1 MAGGKYHFQLTTF
14 ITTEFNV
21 DLLLHVLSYTVPW
34 LSYLLKYN
42 MHCLN
47 IHKMRDVME
56 RLRSDWDELNN
67 AQEIEII
74 KKYSALGKVIAIFTT
89 LFLYI
94 SACGFIFIQVL
105 SNYFLD
111 WTSSANESR
120 PWQLPVVVEYF
131 VDQQK
136 YYVPIL
142 SHIFFVTLVAV
153 TVVAGT
159 ETLNMTL
166 AHHVC
171 ALFEIAK
178 FIDISEAA
186 FRWSYN
192 VLLPLA
198 VTSLSI
204 NLYRLSYL
212 IMMEDYYEMIISFIF
227 VLSHFWYMGFC
238 NYAAQEISDHSGE
251 IFYRTYNAQWY
262 TASLRAQKLLLFVM
276 QRGMKYNVTVICGLF
291 VGSLE
296 GFATLISTS
305 VSYFMMILSLQD
317 R

>member
-1 MAGGKYHFQLTTF
+1 MFGFCFFFL
-14 ITTEFNV
+14 
-21 DLLLHVLSYTVPW
+21 P
-34 LSYLLKYN
+34 
-42 MHCLN
+42 
-47 IHKMRDVME
+47 
-56 RLRSDWDELNN
+56 
-67 AQEIEII
+67 
-74 KKYSALGKVIAIFTT
+74 AIV
-89 LFLYI
+89 FLYI

-178 FIDISEAA
+178 
-186 FRWSYN
+186 
-192 VLLPLA
+192 
-198 VTSLSI
+198 
-204 NLYRLSYL
+204 
-212 IMMEDYYEMIISFIF
+212 
-227 VLSHFWYMGFC
+227 
-238 NYAAQEISDHSGE
+238 
-251 IFYRTYNAQWY
+251 
-262 TASLRAQKLLLFVM
+262 
-276 QRGMKYNVTVICGLF
+276 
-291 VGSLE
+291 
-296 GFATLISTS
+296 
-305 VSYFMMILSLQD
+305 
-317 R
+317 